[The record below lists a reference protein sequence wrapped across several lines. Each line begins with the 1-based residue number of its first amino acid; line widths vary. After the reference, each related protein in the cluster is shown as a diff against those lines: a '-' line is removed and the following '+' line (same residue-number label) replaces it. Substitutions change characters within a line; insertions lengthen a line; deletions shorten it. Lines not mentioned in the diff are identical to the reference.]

1 MGEVG
6 CLKDGHFQN
15 LKVNK
20 PTTSLGVMNL
30 GGGGVI
36 INGGVTNLAATS
48 APTITAALMLD
59 NSVLNAPGPTNV
71 TGALWDTGANI
82 DAALIARGI
91 VPAVGMSFDVYIH
104 NSDGHVFIWG
114 ALATGITSKS
124 GSATD
129 ASCQLPVAAVGL
141 SPTGHFRFVRTGAGA
156 YDLYNLGMAAS

>member
-36 INGGVTNLAATS
+36 FNGGVTNLAATAS
-48 APTITAALMLD
+48 PTITAALMLD
-59 NSVLNAPGPTNV
+59 NSVLNAPGSTNV

-91 VPAVGMSFDVYIH
+91 VPAVGMSFDVYVN
-104 NSDGHVFIWG
+104 NSDASVFVWG
-114 ALATGITSKS
+114 ALAAGITSKS
-124 GSATD
+124 GAATD
-129 ASCQLPVAAVGL
+129 PACQLPVAAPGL
-141 SPTGHFRFVRTGAGA
+141 SGCGHFRFVRTGANT